1 MKKNF
6 FFKSKG
12 MAPGT
17 IVYEG
22 DTPPAKTNI
31 AVYEITDNNI
41 IKHNNVINTNNRL
54 WVRITGLSDAKHI
67 LKTLE
72 MYEINTL
79 TLEDIFET
87 YHNPKF
93 DDTFDY
99 DFIIMRSVNFND
111 DMQDNQISFIVM
123 DNILITFEEYECDEF
138 NIVLQRLFKHYHNF
152 YTRGINYLVY
162 ALIDALIDNYI
173 AILNNINLSVDNL
186 EDTMSGDVLL
196 PCDTSELFYLKRKVN
211 FLSRHTRASY
221 DVVSQLLRLSME
233 HNNLNDETSIVP
245 YYEDLFEHS
254 LYLNEAM
261 QYCKDSI
268 RSVYDENMTR
278 LQMKSNKFINILTM
292 LSTLMLP
299 PMVVGG
305 IFGMNFE
312 TIPFTSHPY
321 GFAASLVVMFGISV
335 ILALIFKK
343 KGYF

>member
-1 MKKNF
+1 MRKKL

-12 MAPGT
+12 IAPGT
-17 IVYEG
+17 IIYEG
-22 DTPPAKTNI
+22 DTPPAKTSI
-31 AVYEITDNNI
+31 QVYEITSQNI
-41 IKHNNVINTNNRL
+41 LKHENICNTKNPL
-54 WVRITGLSDAKHI
+54 WIRISGLSDSEGIIEA
-67 LKTLE
+67 LKQ
-72 MYEINTL
+72 YNISSL

-99 DFIIMRSVNFND
+99 HFIIMRSINFND
-111 DMQDNQISFIVM
+111 NMQDNQISCIVM
-123 DNILITFEEYECDEF
+123 ENVLITFEEYICDEF
-138 NIVLQRLFKHYHNF
+138 NIVLQRLFKHFYNF
-152 YTRGINYLVY
+152 YTRGINYLIY

-173 AILNNINLSVDNL
+173 AILNNINLAVDNL
-186 EDTMSGDVLL
+186 EDNMLSDVLL
-196 PCDTSELFYLKRKVN
+196 PCDTAVLFHLKRKVN

-221 DVVSQLLRLSME
+221 DVVNQLLKLSMA
-233 HNNLNDETSIVP
+233 HSLDDELSIVP

-278 LQMKSNKFINILTM
+278 LQMKSNKFVNILTM

-305 IFGMNFE
+305 IFGMNFDE
-312 TIPFTSHPY
+312 IPFSSYPH
-321 GFAASLVVMFGISV
+321 GFILSIAAMFGISL
-335 ILALIFKK
+335 ILALFFKK